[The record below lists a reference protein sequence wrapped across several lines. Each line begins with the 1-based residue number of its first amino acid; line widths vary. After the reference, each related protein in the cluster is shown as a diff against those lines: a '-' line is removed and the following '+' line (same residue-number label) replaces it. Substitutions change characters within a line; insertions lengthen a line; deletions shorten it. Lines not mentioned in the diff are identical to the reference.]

1 MALPRILKNMVI
13 FADGVSY
20 AGESE
25 AITLPKLTRK
35 TEAWRGGGLAGAAHV
50 DMGLDDDALKLEWTI
65 GGYPAQILRQMGA
78 IDIDGVMVRFAGAL
92 QRDDTGQVDAV
103 EVVVRGR
110 HQEVDRG
117 EQKPGERN
125 GTKIITNCVY
135 YKETLNGATLVEIDI
150 LNMIEIVDGV
160 DRLAEQRRAL
170 SL

>member
-13 FADGVSY
+13 FANGISH

-25 AITLPKLTRK
+25 AITLPKLSRK
-35 TEAWRGGGLAGAAHV
+35 TDAFRAGGMAGAAHL

-65 GGYPAQILRQMGA
+65 GGYPASVLRQMGA
-78 IDIDGVMVRFAGAL
+78 IGIDGVLIRFAGAL
-92 QRDDTGQVDAV
+92 KRDDTDQVDSV

-110 HQEVDRG
+110 HQEIDRG
-117 EQKPGERN
+117 ELKVGERN
-125 GTKIITNCVY
+125 STKVMTNCVY
-135 YKETLNGATLVEIDI
+135 YKETLNGVTLVEIDL
-150 LNMIEIVDGV
+150 LNMVEIVDGV